1 MPTHCRWYGWS
12 SLQSI
17 YLVSGR
23 NLWQLWSWCWRYL
36 CRWFGEGEW
45 FRAFSQARN
54 AHYGWLAEFCFAI
67 IKCKRLEFQEVLS
80 LLEWYLVSLIIA
92 LLISGLV
99 IDLGG
104 GPNHERIGFRVSDK
118 LNTNMASLI
127 CHSSV
132 LAQSRRNEP
141 CSFCQRSWCRSFLSM
156 AKRTRTRGLRLSG
169 YGCCCNVN
177 PIPSRPY
184 RNWPMA

>member
-1 MPTHCRWYGWS
+1 MAPLEKPVRMPTHCRWYGWS

-118 LNTNMASLI
+118 LNTNMASLMPFI
-127 CHSSV
+127 STGAIQAQWTV
-132 LAQSRRNEP
+132 LI
-141 CSFCQRSWCRSFLSM
+141 LSAILM
-156 AKRTRTRGLRLSG
+156 QIVS
-169 YGCCCNVN
+169 
-177 PIPSRPY
+177 
-184 RNWPMA
+184 